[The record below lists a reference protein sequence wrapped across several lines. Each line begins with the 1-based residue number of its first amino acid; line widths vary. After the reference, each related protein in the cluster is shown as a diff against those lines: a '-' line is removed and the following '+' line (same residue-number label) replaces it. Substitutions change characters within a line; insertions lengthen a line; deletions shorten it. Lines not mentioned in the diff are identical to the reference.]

1 MKTATD
7 IPKRYPPEMREAL
20 LLESA
25 MEAAAKHGLY
35 TMTRDQI
42 AEVAGVSPSLIS
54 HRLGTMPAMR
64 RSVMRQAV
72 SRGDSKMCLS
82 IIAQGLAARDPH
94 ALKAPPPLQA
104 KALATLK
111 AA

>member
-1 MKTATD
+1 MKTEVQ
-7 IPKRYPPEMREAL
+7 KRYPPEMREAL

-25 MEAAAKHGLY
+25 LEAAAKHGLY

-72 SRGDSKMCLS
+72 ARGDNRMCLQ
-82 IIAQGLAARDPH
+82 IIAQGIAARDPH
-94 ALKAPPPLQA
+94 ALKAPPSLRA
-104 KALATLK
+104 AALATLK
-111 AA
+111 GA